1 MSNLSGSAKIRPKSL
16 RLDEKHQEESCTLER
31 TKAYFIE
38 KEDNMNVLEDICPIS
53 EFRENA
59 ATLVAKVRTDNRP
72 LIITQYGKSSA
83 VLVSA
88 ESYQELLDKIQILS
102 EIAESEAEII
112 SGKGIEQDDF
122 FNQLKDNYRK

>member
-1 MSNLSGSAKIRPKSL
+1 
-16 RLDEKHQEESCTLER
+16 
-31 TKAYFIE
+31 
-38 KEDNMNVLEDICPIS
+38 MNVLEDVCPIS

-59 ATLVAKVRTDNRP
+59 ATLVAKVRADNRP

-112 SGKGIEQDDF
+112 SGKGVEQDDF
-122 FNQLKDNYRK
+122 FNQLKENYRK

>member
-1 MSNLSGSAKIRPKSL
+1 
-16 RLDEKHQEESCTLER
+16 
-31 TKAYFIE
+31 
-38 KEDNMNVLEDICPIS
+38 MNVLEDVCPIS

>member
-1 MSNLSGSAKIRPKSL
+1 
-16 RLDEKHQEESCTLER
+16 
-31 TKAYFIE
+31 
-38 KEDNMNVLEDICPIS
+38 MNVLEDVCPIS

-59 ATLVAKVRTDNRP
+59 ATLVAKVRADNRP

-102 EIAESEAEII
+102 EIAESEEEII

-122 FNQLKDNYRK
+122 FNQLKDDYRK

>member
-1 MSNLSGSAKIRPKSL
+1 
-16 RLDEKHQEESCTLER
+16 
-31 TKAYFIE
+31 
-38 KEDNMNVLEDICPIS
+38 MNVLEDVCPIS

-59 ATLVAKVRTDNRP
+59 ATLVAKVRADNRP
-72 LIITQYGKSSA
+72 IIITQYGKSSA

-122 FNQLKDNYRK
+122 FNQLKDDYRK

>member
-1 MSNLSGSAKIRPKSL
+1 
-16 RLDEKHQEESCTLER
+16 
-31 TKAYFIE
+31 
-38 KEDNMNVLEDICPIS
+38 MNVLEDVCPIS

-59 ATLVAKVRTDNRP
+59 ASLVAKVRTDNRP

-102 EIAESEAEII
+102 EIAESEEEILA
-112 SGKGIEQDDF
+112 GGGIEQEEF
-122 FNQLKDNYRK
+122 FKQLEARNSK

>member
-1 MSNLSGSAKIRPKSL
+1 
-16 RLDEKHQEESCTLER
+16 
-31 TKAYFIE
+31 
-38 KEDNMNVLEDICPIS
+38 MNVLEDVCPIS

-59 ATLVAKVRTDNRP
+59 ATLVAKVRADNRP

-102 EIAESEAEII
+102 EIAESETEII
-112 SGKGIEQDDF
+112 SGQGIEQEEF
-122 FNQLKDNYRK
+122 FSQLKENYRK

>member
-1 MSNLSGSAKIRPKSL
+1 
-16 RLDEKHQEESCTLER
+16 
-31 TKAYFIE
+31 
-38 KEDNMNVLEDICPIS
+38 MNVLEDVCPIS

-59 ATLVAKVRTDNRP
+59 ATLVAKVRADNRP

-122 FNQLKDNYRK
+122 FNQLKDDYRK

>member
-1 MSNLSGSAKIRPKSL
+1 
-16 RLDEKHQEESCTLER
+16 
-31 TKAYFIE
+31 
-38 KEDNMNVLEDICPIS
+38 MNVLEDICPIS

-59 ATLVAKVRTDNRP
+59 ATLVAKVRADNRP

-88 ESYQELLDKIQILS
+88 ESYQELLDKIQTLS
-102 EIAESEAEII
+102 EIAGSEAEII
-112 SGKGIEQDDF
+112 SGQGIEQDGF